1 MNKLPRRDSPSR
13 LLQELPN
20 VGPRVAE
27 DLIRLGIKAPGQ
39 LKGRDPFRMYEDICR
54 KDGVRHDP
62 CVLDVFMAITDHA
75 NGRSSRPWWHFTPKR
90 KAALKKRSS

>member
-1 MNKLPRRDSPSR
+1 MTRPPRRKSPSR

-27 DLIRLGIKAPGQ
+27 DLIRLGINAPEQ
-39 LKGRDPFRMYEDICR
+39 LKGRDPFKMYGDICR

-62 CVLDVFMAITDHA
+62 CVIDVFMAIVDHA
-75 NGRSSRPWWHFTPKR
+75 NGRPSRPWWHFTPKR
-90 KAALKKRSS
+90 KAALEKIQR